1 MKLKML
7 LSTAVATAAIA
18 TAFSASATPVFP
30 VFTVS
35 PGAGEQGSAGAF
47 QANDLGGQYNEVI
60 TFTTATAFNV
70 SLIFVAGNFSLDDTT
85 SPIVYNSG
93 QSGLGSNY
101 GLYATFLGSG
111 TYSTSSGGAT
121 TFNLTS
127 GNLAL
132 TLDKNNDTTY
142 TPPPNGST
150 LYSLLNTGD
159 DVVLG
164 NGTNTTGSG
173 TSLGTTCTNN
183 NCGSFG
189 QTTNFAL
196 TAAGSNFFTAPVP
209 FYSIALTSGQFQGI
223 NPVVGANVTSFG
235 TANSVF
241 KVPEPSPLAL
251 VGLGLVALGLS
262 RRRSG
267 KAKT

>member
-1 MKLKML
+1 MKLKTL
-7 LSTAVATAAIA
+7 LSTVAAAAAVAIA
-18 TAFSASATPVFP
+18 FPASATPVFP

-35 PGAGEQGSAGAF
+35 PGAGEQGSLGAF

-70 SLIFVAGNFSLDDTT
+70 SLIFVGGQFSLDDTT
-85 SPIVYNSG
+85 SPQTYNAG
-93 QSGLGSNY
+93 QTGLGGNY

-111 TYSTSSGGAT
+111 TYSTSGGDT
-121 TFNLTS
+121 TFTLTS

-132 TLDKNNDTTY
+132 VLDKNNNTSY
-142 TPPPNGST
+142 TPPANGST
-150 LYSLLNTGD
+150 AYTLLNTGD

-173 TSLGTTCTNN
+173 TSLGTTCSNN

-189 QTTNFAL
+189 QTTHFAL
-196 TAAGSNFFTAPVP
+196 TPTGSTFFTAPVP

-241 KVPEPSPLAL
+241 NVPEPSPLAL

-262 RRRSG
+262 RRRASK
-267 KAKT
+267 KA